1 MKHYKDIYLIIV
13 TIYVDHLRPVSWLL
27 TNGDIILIF
36 RGAQFRAQLKYL
48 ASSWLPGLFKIMRPG
63 STVHMSW
70 SYQLYPRL

>member
-48 ASSWLPGLFKIMRPG
+48 ASS
-63 STVHMSW
+63 
-70 SYQLYPRL
+70 